1 MTTFVLEIPSKPEI
15 RKNIWK
21 MELMKCSRCYCM
33 NNKFY
38 CYHSNIVGQRISAWK
53 PVINQQLFRHLLL
66 ERKKRIHEAA
76 KNTCLYLQGVLKL
89 IRLISKFGFLATPC
103 IIVIYC
109 WPPLFGVSLNPNED
123 SWSKSC
129 SSDTYLR
136 SWQDWHNVWVT
147 NQLISERF
155 LAKNHSFLQGDT

>member
-1 MTTFVLEIPSKPEI
+1 
-15 RKNIWK
+15 

-66 ERKKRIHEAA
+66 ERRKK
-76 KNTCLYLQGVLKL
+76 KNSWSSEEHLSLFTGCFKTHQADKQIWIFGNPVLL
-89 IRLISKFGFLATPC
+89 SST
-103 IIVIYC
+103 V